1 MWRIDIRYFAL
12 IAAFVIIPA
21 IVFRTQSSDINS
33 EDPSEVS
40 EMIERQVESEVIKH
54 VRALQLNGKQVYPP
68 VKSIPASTRKRILV
82 TGGAGFV
89 GSHLVDRLMSQGH
102 QVFVMDNFFT
112 GSQANIAHWMGHPNF
127 QLIMHDVTEPL
138 RMEVDQIYHL
148 ACPASPPHY
157 QVPIPSEKY
166 DVKMQILCT
175 KLNIRGPTYR
185 WFTLL

>member
-21 IVFRTQSSDINS
+21 TIFRTQSSDYAS
-33 EDPSEVS
+33 EDSSEVS
-40 EMIERQVESEVIKH
+40 EMIERQVENEVIKH
-54 VRALQLNGKQVYPP
+54 VRALQLKGKQVYPP
-68 VKSIPASTRKRILV
+68 VKTVPASMKKRILV

-112 GSQANIAHWMGHPNF
+112 GSQANIVHWMGHPNF

-157 QVPIPSEKY
+157 QVPTLFAMNEKGCAY
-166 DVKMQILCT
+166 HSICT
-175 KLNIRGPTYR
+175 RSYPMKI
-185 WFTLL
+185 

>member
-1 MWRIDIRYFAL
+1 MPIWRIDVRYFAL
-12 IAAFVIIPA
+12 IAACVIIPTT
-21 IVFRTQSSDINS
+21 IFRTQGSDISS
-33 EDPSEVS
+33 EGPSEVS
-40 EMIERQVESEVIKH
+40 EMIERQVETEVIKH

-68 VKSIPASTRKRILV
+68 VKSIPASIRKRILV

-112 GSQANIAHWMGHPNF
+112 GSQANIVHWMGHPNF

-157 QVPIPSEKY
+157 QVAIGESNVEWL
-166 DVKMQILCT
+166 I
-175 KLNIRGPTYR
+175 NIHTM
-185 WFTLL
+185 

>member
-1 MWRIDIRYFAL
+1 M
-12 IAAFVIIPA
+12 
-21 IVFRTQSSDINS
+21 QGSDISS

-40 EMIERQVESEVIKH
+40 EMIERQVENEVIKH
-54 VRALQLNGKQVYPP
+54 VRALQLSGRQVYPP
-68 VKSIPASTRKRILV
+68 VKSLPATVRKRILV

-112 GSQANIAHWMGHPNF
+112 GSQTNIVHWMGHPNF

-157 QVPIPSEKY
+157 QVAVAEAKNRIWNCHPTHISCERHAIQSEG
-166 DVKMQILCT
+166 DNDFRAT
-175 KLNIRGPTYR
+175 RR
-185 WFTLL
+185 SLLP